1 MQVRLTEGR
10 VVGFVFRRLFFR
22 QLAFG
27 NISVEHLSLQ
37 FQLIFPSA
45 ETRSWKSVACV
56 SLVLCLSVVC
66 GWSICMSTVGDS
78 SHGLPVHRASIHV
91 PLSMY
96 VRVDVS
102 PGIPLCR
109 ASQMYTIWPPAWTGF
124 HVSYSVLITGPP
136 ALSGFPYTH
145 NKASGIDRLPC
156 ACRSF

>member
-1 MQVRLTEGR
+1 MVTKIAI
-10 VVGFVFRRLFFR
+10 V
-22 QLAFG
+22 
-27 NISVEHLSLQ
+27 
-37 FQLIFPSA
+37 FPSA

-109 ASQMYTIWPPAWTGF
+109 ASQMYTIWPPTWTGC
-124 HVSYSVLITGPP
+124 HVSYSVYITGPS
-136 ALSGFPYTH
+136 ALPGIPYTH
-145 NKASGIDRLPC
+145 TKASGIDLLPC
-156 ACRSF
+156 VCRSLQWASRSVGLPNCIQYGLRHGPASMYLTVY